1 MKKQILT
8 IIFIVMGV
16 ALATLYVDNYLLK
29 KSLESQIELAY
40 QDGYKDG
47 TFTVTKADEDIKK
60 LKRENR
66 ELYDSI
72 KSYKE
77 KVSFLA
83 QFKYQKVYVTD
94 TVYIKPIEPK
104 DSIVAYEYGN
114 EDKTDS
120 LNYTLTI
127 GSVVE
132 PNWYKLKIDVND
144 KFTIINKK
152 DDGTNQTT
160 ITSGNGGLIDDVT
173 VFNRKEKKPF
183 WKRFSAGPS
192 VGVGYGMLKHN
203 YDIYVGFNV
212 TYDLKKQ

>member
-120 LNYTLTI
+120 
-127 GSVVE
+127 
-132 PNWYKLKIDVND
+132 
-144 KFTIINKK
+144 
-152 DDGTNQTT
+152 
-160 ITSGNGGLIDDVT
+160 
-173 VFNRKEKKPF
+173 
-183 WKRFSAGPS
+183 
-192 VGVGYGMLKHN
+192 
-203 YDIYVGFNV
+203 
-212 TYDLKKQ
+212 